1 MKRLSILFIALT
13 LVNGAVF
20 SQKIAVGQVKTVVID
35 PGHGGAKPGAL
46 GKKYKEK
53 DITLSIALKLG
64 KVITDNYSD
73 VKVIYTRTTDVD
85 ISLSER
91 AKISNRNKAD
101 LFLSIHANSH
111 PKSESKGVES
121 FVMGLSNSKA
131 NLEVAKKENA
141 DILLEDDYK
150 DNADYNGFDPNSPES
165 YIMFALYQHA
175 YIDKSLNFA
184 KNIQDQY
191 KSKIKTIN
199 RGVKQAELFVLYKTT
214 SPSVLTEVGFISN
227 PVEEEYIGS
236 DEGQA
241 DIVYCLFNAFAEYKA
256 AEEGSKKPANPK
268 FDIPGFN
275 KDKKKQDAKN
285 NKKTTDTA
293 KDSVKTTQDTVKAT
307 EISDLKTVK
316 ADTLKGITGTAKTTL
331 AESENKPA
339 TDKKQQAENK
349 NKERAIYRI
358 QFLTSEKELPKDSP
372 HLKGLTDY
380 DVYKD
385 RLYRYITGTAANL
398 DEAKELQKEVQAKG
412 FKDAFI
418 VPFFKGER
426 ISFDEARRINTSK

>member
-1 MKRLSILFIALT
+1 MKRLTILFIALFV
-13 LVNGAVF
+13 VNGAVF

-64 KVITDNYSD
+64 KVITDNFED
-73 VKVIYTRTTDVD
+73 VTVIFTRKTDVD
-85 ISLSER
+85 ISLAER
-91 AKISNRNKAD
+91 ARIANRAKAD

-111 PKSESKGVES
+111 PKAESKGVES

-141 DILLEDDYK
+141 DILLEPDYK

-165 YIMFALYQHA
+165 YIMFALYQSA
-175 YIDKSLNFA
+175 YMDKSLNFA

-227 PVEEEYIGS
+227 PTEEEYIGS

-256 AEEGSKKPANPK
+256 AEEGTKKIANPK

-275 KDKKKQDAKN
+275 KDKKKQDAKTT
-285 NKKTTDTA
+285 KTNTQTTKDTTKVQPKQDTA
-293 KDSVKTTQDTVKAT
+293 AVVAANDNT
-307 EISDLKTVK
+307 TVK

-331 AESENKPA
+331 PQTENKQNTA
-339 TDKKQQAENK
+339 TTD
-349 NKERAIYRI
+349 KERAVYRI
-358 QFLTSEKELPKDSP
+358 QFLSSEKELPKDSP
-372 HLKGLTDY
+372 HLRGVTDY
-380 DVYKD
+380 MVIKA
-385 RLYRYITGTAANL
+385 RSYRYLTNETAPNL
-398 DEAKELQKEVQAKG
+398 DEAKVLQKSLQELG

-418 VPFFKGER
+418 VPFYKGER
-426 ISFDEARRINTSK
+426 ISFEEARRINTAK

>member
-1 MKRLSILFIALT
+1 MKRLTILFIALFV
-13 LVNGAVF
+13 VNGAVF

-64 KVITDNYSD
+64 KVITDNFDD
-73 VKVIYTRTTDVD
+73 VTVIYTRKTDVD
-85 ISLSER
+85 ISLAER
-91 AKISNRNKAD
+91 ARIANRAKAD

-141 DILLEDDYK
+141 DILLEKDYK

-191 KSKIKTIN
+191 KSKVKTIN

-227 PVEEEYIGS
+227 PTEEEYIGS

-256 AEEGSKKPANPK
+256 AEEGTKKIANPK

-275 KDKKKQDAKN
+275 KDKKKQDAKTKTN
-285 NKKTTDTA
+285 DNKTTTKTDKDTTKVQLK
-293 KDSVKTTQDTVKAT
+293 KDTTVVVAPESKTTVKHDTLQGITSTAST
-307 EISDLKTVK
+307 EI
-316 ADTLKGITGTAKTTL
+316 
-331 AESENKPA
+331 
-339 TDKKQQAENK
+339 
-349 NKERAIYRI
+349 KERAVYRI
-358 QFLTSEKELPKDSP
+358 QFLSSEKELPKDSP
-372 HLKGLTDY
+372 HLRGVTDY
-380 DVYKD
+380 MVIKA
-385 RLYRYITGTAANL
+385 RNYRYLTNETAPNL
-398 DEAKELQKEVQAKG
+398 DEAKILQKSMQELG

-418 VPFFKGER
+418 VPFYKGER
-426 ISFDEARRINTSK
+426 ISFEEARRINTAK

>member
-1 MKRLSILFIALT
+1 MKRLTILFIALFV
-13 LVNGAVF
+13 VNGAVF

-64 KVITDNYSD
+64 KVITDNYDD
-73 VKVIYTRTTDVD
+73 VTVIYTRKTDVD
-85 ISLSER
+85 ISLAER
-91 AKISNRNKAD
+91 ARIANRAKAD

-141 DILLEDDYK
+141 DILLEKDYK

-227 PVEEEYIGS
+227 PTEEEYIGS

-256 AEEGSKKPANPK
+256 AEEGTKKIANPK

-275 KDKKKQDAKN
+275 KDKKKQDAKTKTN
-285 NKKTTDTA
+285 DNKTTTKTDRDTTKVQLK
-293 KDSVKTTQDTVKAT
+293 KDTTVVVAPESKTTVKHDTLQGITSTAST
-307 EISDLKTVK
+307 EI
-316 ADTLKGITGTAKTTL
+316 
-331 AESENKPA
+331 
-339 TDKKQQAENK
+339 
-349 NKERAIYRI
+349 KERAVYRI
-358 QFLTSEKELPKDSP
+358 QFLSSEKELPKDSP
-372 HLKGLTDY
+372 HLRGVTDY
-380 DVYKD
+380 MVIKA
-385 RLYRYITGTAANL
+385 RNYRYLTNETAPNL
-398 DEAKELQKEVQAKG
+398 DEAKILQKSMQELG

-418 VPFFKGER
+418 VPFYKGER
-426 ISFDEARRINTSK
+426 ISFEEARRINTAK

>member
-1 MKRLSILFIALT
+1 MKRLISIFIVLFLMS
-13 LVNGAVF
+13 GAVF

-64 KVITDNYSD
+64 KVISDNYDD
-73 VKVIYTRTTDVD
+73 VTVIFTRKTDLD
-85 ISLSER
+85 ISLSGR
-91 AKISNRNKAD
+91 AKLANRSKAD

-111 PKSESKGVES
+111 PKSESKGVET

-141 DILLEDDYK
+141 DILLETDYK
-150 DNADYNGFDPNSPES
+150 NNADYNGFDPNSPES
-165 YIMFALYQHA
+165 YIMFALYQNA
-175 YIDKSLNFA
+175 YMDKSLNFA
-184 KNIQDQY
+184 KLIQDQY

-214 SPSVLTEVGFISN
+214 MPSVLTEVGFISN
-227 PVEEEYIGS
+227 PTEEEYIGS

-256 AEEGSKKPANPK
+256 AEEGTKKPANPK

-275 KDKKKQDAKN
+275 KNKKKQD
-285 NKKTTDTA
+285 NKAQTENA
-293 KDSVKTTQDTVKAT
+293 KDAEKANAKLEKDTVQTKPANGT
-307 EISDLKTVK
+307 VIVADDNNKTVK
-316 ADTLKGITGTAKTTL
+316 ADVPQGITSTAST
-331 AESENKPA
+331 EI
-339 TDKKQQAENK
+339 
-349 NKERAIYRI
+349 KERAVYRI
-358 QFLTSEKELPKDSP
+358 QFLTSEKELAKDSP
-372 HLKGLTDY
+372 HLKGITDY
-380 DVYKD
+380 ILIKD
-385 RLYRYITGTAANL
+385 RLYRYLTNATAADL
-398 DEAKELQKEVQAKG
+398 DEAKILQKEIQAKG

-426 ISFDEARRINTSK
+426 ISFEEARRINTLK

>member
-1 MKRLSILFIALT
+1 MKRLTILFIALF
-13 LVNGAVF
+13 LINGAVF

-46 GKKYKEK
+46 GRKYKEK

-64 KVITDNYSD
+64 KVISDNFED
-73 VKVIYTRTTDVD
+73 VTVIYTRKTDVD
-85 ISLSER
+85 ISLAER
-91 AKISNRNKAD
+91 ARIANRAKAD

-111 PKSESKGVES
+111 PKPESKGVES

-150 DNADYNGFDPNSPES
+150 NNADYNGFDPNSPES

-256 AEEGSKKPANPK
+256 AEEGTKKITNPK

-275 KDKKKQDAKN
+275 KDKKKQDNKN
-285 NKKTTDTA
+285 NKKTADTP
-293 KDSVKTTQDTVKAT
+293 KDTTKTAPDTTVVAT
-307 EISDLKTVK
+307 TTVK
-316 ADTLKGITGTAKTTL
+316 ADTLKGITGTSKTTL
-331 AESENKPA
+331 PKKSDNKQNTA
-339 TDKKQQAENK
+339 AND
-349 NKERAIYRI
+349 KERAIYRI
-358 QFLTSEKELPKDSP
+358 QFLTSDKKLADDAPQF
-372 HLKGLTDY
+372 KGITNFIMT
-380 DVYKD
+380 KD
-385 RLYRYITGTAANL
+385 RLYRYLTGETAANL
-398 DEAKELQKEVQAKG
+398 DEAKVLQKTIQEMG

-418 VPFFKGER
+418 VPFYKGER
-426 ISFDEARRINTSK
+426 ISFEEARRINTAK